1 MTTERRAVSDDSST
15 IGEYTFESI
24 ANFDARRGYTRCV
37 LPGVGTSFQDGQ
49 SGTID
54 LWRDRAGNVV
64 ARFSSQGY
72 AFSFMVTHSSGEQL
86 TDAQVEAFENLLG
99 KLLMLWLIEGVDDT
113 PSTYASDLER
123 YSL

>member
-1 MTTERRAVSDDSST
+1 MTEPGDVPDESST
-15 IGEYTFESI
+15 IGEYTFASI

-49 SGTID
+49 SGTAD

-64 ARFSSQGY
+64 VRFSSQGY
-72 AFSFMVTHSSGEQL
+72 VFSFMVTHSSGEQL
-86 TDAQVEAFENLLG
+86 TDAQVEAFENLLQ

>member
-1 MTTERRAVSDDSST
+1 MSDDSST

-24 ANFDARRGYTRCV
+24 ADFDARRGYTRCV
-37 LPGVGTSFQDGQ
+37 LPGVGVSFQDGR
-49 SGTID
+49 SGMTH

-64 ARFSSQGY
+64 VRFSSQGY
-72 AFSFMVTHSSGEQL
+72 TFSFMVVHSSGEQL
-86 TDAQVEAFENLLG
+86 TDDQVEAFEGLLR

-113 PSTYASDLER
+113 PSTSASDIDR